1 MNDLTL
7 NNLTAPLRVLRMLAV
22 DFPDLPAVHVHVSP
36 LYPDRLELS
45 LHHDIAGFEAWRAAL
60 AISPD
65 AVTGHV
71 QGDGTT
77 LCLEAAIEYAGA
89 TVQLVGYAPVTPP
102 SSATDRP
109 GVARPVTVGVSP

>member
-7 NNLTAPLRVLRMLAV
+7 NYLTAPLRVLRMLAV

-36 LYPDRLELS
+36 IYPDRLELA

-89 TVQLVGYAPVTPP
+89 MVYLVGYAPVTLP
-102 SSATDRP
+102 SSATERP
-109 GVARPVTVGVSP
+109 GVAEAVPVGVSP